1 MEVDAA
7 ACRIVVCD
15 DQPAFRELLSMVL
28 TLESGLE
35 VVGEAADGLE
45 AIEAVRQHLP
55 DVLLL
60 DVAMPKMDGLEALPH
75 IREASPSTKIV
86 MVTAFGSE
94 GIRQRALTEGAVG
107 FLEKG
112 MDVTELV
119 GEIAQICA
127 AR

>member
-1 MEVDAA
+1 MGVGGAD
-7 ACRIVVCD
+7 CRIVVCD

-28 TLESGLE
+28 TLESGVE

-55 DVLLL
+55 DLLLL
-60 DVAMPKMDGLEALPH
+60 DVAMPNMDGLEALPH
-75 IREASPSTKIV
+75 IREASPATKVV

-94 GIRQRALTEGAVG
+94 SIRQRARAEGAVG

-112 MDVTELV
+112 MDVTALVAELT
-119 GEIAQICA
+119 QICA
-127 AR
+127 S